1 MSTAQSPGD
10 KPMPESGRRIFLKRV
25 AIVPA
30 AVAMG
35 ACHSGDD
42 ASPAPTAAQDA
53 GGGVRLDN
61 YRPAFFTPEEW
72 RFVLAAVDRL
82 IPHDN
87 EGPGALDLNVPVFID
102 RQLETGYGYA
112 AHWYMQGP
120 FRAASP
126 LFGYQ
131 SRLTPRE
138 LYRAGIRATD
148 ARCMRD
154 FAGKRFAELAV
165 AEQTDV
171 LARLESG
178 AMAFDDLSST
188 DFFAFLLENTR
199 EGYLSDPI
207 HGGNKAMGSWKMI
220 GFPGARADFLDWVG
234 TGKRYPYGPVSIDGQ
249 QG

>member
-1 MSTAQSPGD
+1 M
-10 KPMPESGRRIFLKRV
+10 
-25 AIVPA
+25 
-30 AVAMG
+30 
-35 ACHSGDD
+35 
-42 ASPAPTAAQDA
+42 
-53 GGGVRLDN
+53 
-61 YRPAFFTPEEW
+61 FFSPEEW
-72 RFVLAAVDRL
+72 QFVLAAVDRL
-82 IPHDN
+82 IPHDD

-102 RQLETGYGYA
+102 RQLESGYGYA
-112 AHWYMQGP
+112 THWYMQGP

-138 LYRAGIRATD
+138 LYRAGIRATN

-178 AMAFDDLSST
+178 AIAFDEISST

-207 HGGNKAMGSWKMI
+207 HGGNNAMGSWKMI

-249 QG
+249 SGRHAYAARHETGSGRRRRRDGLDRVDHGYGPGRGRLDRGRPRARRESGHEP